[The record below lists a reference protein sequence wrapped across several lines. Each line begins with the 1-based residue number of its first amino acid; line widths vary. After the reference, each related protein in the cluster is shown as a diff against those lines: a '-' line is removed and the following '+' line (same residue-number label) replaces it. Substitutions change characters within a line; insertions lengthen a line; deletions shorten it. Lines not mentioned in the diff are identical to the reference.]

1 MERTNISQN
10 NKDHKTLK
18 KRIDKLD
25 FIKSK
30 NIESSKDTMKKI
42 LKNKPQTEKI
52 FVTHIKKLKSRI
64 FFFRKTS
71 YSSIRQP
78 NSLK

>member
-10 NKDHKTLK
+10 NKEHKTLK
-18 KRIDKLD
+18 ERTDKLD

-52 FVTHIKKLKSRI
+52 FITHIK
-64 FFFRKTS
+64 T
-71 YSSIRQP
+71 
-78 NSLK
+78 

>member
-10 NKDHKTLK
+10 NKEHKTLE
-18 KRIDKLD
+18 KRTDKLD

-30 NIESSKDTMKKI
+30 NIESSKDTVKKI

-52 FVTHIKKLKSRI
+52 FITHIKRLKSRI
-64 FFFRKTS
+64 YFSEKPLTA
-71 YSSIRQP
+71 Q
-78 NSLK
+78 